1 MPSPPLVVNLNRT
14 LVKTDLLIET
24 LVILLKQNP
33 LYVFVLPFWMRKGK
47 AYLQQQIARRVSLD
61 VSVLPYQSRLLA
73 YLRTQRAHRRPLVL
87 TTTQD
92 EQLARQVADH
102 LQLFDMVLGSNG
114 HRPLSAAARR
124 DRLVTLFGEK
134 GYDYAGSGHSDLVA
148 WASARKAIVVN
159 PRRHVQSVVARL
171 AEVEQVF
178 ADRQSGFMLY
188 LRALRL
194 HHWVKNLL
202 LFVPLLT
209 THRMPDLRL
218 LTQASL
224 AFVAFGLCA
233 SSVYL
238 LNDLLDLSADR
249 HHPHKRQRPFASG
262 ELSLATGLILVP
274 LLLGLSSLVS
284 LALPPA
290 FLGMLGLY
298 YSATLTYSFV
308 LKRVAPLDVLLLA
321 GLYTVRLLAG
331 SAATALWPSPWL
343 LAFSTFLFLSL
354 ALLKRYAELVIIMRT
369 VGAEAARARGYQAD
383 DRELITAMGIA
394 SGYVAVVVLAL
405 YITSVAAQRF
415 HSRQETI
422 WLLCPLLLYW
432 ISYMWLIAHRGDMH
446 DDPVVFALK
455 NRGSIV
461 VIVGMA
467 LVFIIAL

>member
-1 MPSPPLVVNLNRT
+1 
-14 LVKTDLLIET
+14 LLT
-24 LVILLKQNP
+24 HNP
-33 LYVFVLPFWMRKGK
+33 LYVLLIPFWLCKGK

-61 VSVLPYQSRLLA
+61 VSVLPYQSRLLD

-87 TTTQD
+87 VTTQD

-114 HRPLSAAARR
+114 GTPLSAAARR
-124 DRLVTLFGEK
+124 DRLVTIFGEK
-134 GYDYAGSGHSDLVA
+134 GYDYAGSGRSDLAV
-148 WASARKAIVVN
+148 WAAARQAIVVN
-159 PRRHVQSVVARL
+159 PRQHVQSLVARL

-188 LRALRL
+188 LQALRL
-194 HHWVKNLL
+194 YQWVKNLL

-233 SSVYL
+233 SSVYI

-249 HHPHKRQRPFASG
+249 HHLHKRQRPFASG
-262 ELSLATGLILVP
+262 ALSLATGLVLAP
-274 LLLGLSSLVS
+274 LLLGLSGLVS
-284 LALPPA
+284 LVLPAA

-298 YSATLTYSFV
+298 YSATLAYSLV
-308 LKRVAPLDVLLLA
+308 LKRVAPLDVMLLA

-331 SAATALWPSPWL
+331 SAATTLWPTPWL

-354 ALLKRYAELVIIMRT
+354 ALVKRYAELVIIMPT

-415 HSRQETI
+415 HSRQEAI

-432 ISYMWLIAHRGDMH
+432 ISHMWLIAHRGGMH

-461 VIVGMA
+461 VIGCMVV
-467 LVFIIAL
+467 VFLIAL

>member
-1 MPSPPLVVNLNRT
+1 
-14 LVKTDLLIET
+14 
-24 LVILLKQNP
+24 
-33 LYVFVLPFWMRKGK
+33 
-47 AYLQQQIARRVSLD
+47 
-61 VSVLPYQSRLLA
+61 
-73 YLRTQRAHRRPLVL
+73 VL
-87 TTTQD
+87 TTTHD
-92 EQLARQVADH
+92 ERLARQVADH

-114 HRPLSAAARR
+114 STPLSAATRR
-124 DRLVTLFGEK
+124 DHLVTVFGEK
-134 GYDYAGSGHSDLVA
+134 GFDYAGSSHSDLA
-148 WASARKAIVVN
+148 IWAAARRAIVVN
-159 PRRHVQSVVARL
+159 PQRHVQSVVSQL
-171 AEVEQVF
+171 AEVERVF
-178 ADRQSGFMLY
+178 ADRQSSFRLC

-194 HHWVKNLL
+194 HQWVKNLL
-202 LFVPLLT
+202 VFVPLLT
-209 THRMPDLRL
+209 AHRMPDLRL
-218 LTQASL
+218 LTQTSL
-224 AFVAFGLCA
+224 AFIAFGLCA

-262 ELSLATGLILVP
+262 ELSLATGLVLIP
-274 LLLGLSSLVS
+274 LLLGLSGLVS
-284 LALPPA
+284 LGLPPA

-298 YSATLTYSFV
+298 YSTTLAYSFV

-354 ALLKRYAELVIIMRT
+354 ALVKRYAELVIVMRA

-405 YITSVAAQRF
+405 YITGVAAQRF
-415 HSRQETI
+415 HSQQEAI

-432 ISYMWLIAHRGDMH
+432 ISYMWLIARRGGMH

-455 NRGSIV
+455 NRGSV
-461 VIVGMA
+461 LVIVGMA
-467 LVFIIAL
+467 LVFMIAL